1 MKLLKA
7 PYCYLIHWLSD
18 YRLLK
23 IVLFEFFFKIVL
35 NFAFFFLTKLI
46 SCRSGKSA
54 EERWYQLKLVMKF
67 VRPSSSNLELRDVE
81 RQ

>member
-23 IVLFEFFFKIVL
+23 IDLFEFFFKIVL
-35 NFAFFFLTKLI
+35 NFAFFF
-46 SCRSGKSA
+46 
-54 EERWYQLKLVMKF
+54 
-67 VRPSSSNLELRDVE
+67 
-81 RQ
+81 

>member
-35 NFAFFFLTKLI
+35 NFCIFLLNKIDLLQEWKV
-46 SCRSGKSA
+46 CRGKMVPVETGYEIRST
-54 EERWYQLKLVMKF
+54 F
-67 VRPSSSNLELRDVE
+67 VI
-81 RQ
+81 